1 MARFFIDRPIFAW
14 VIAIVIMLAGAMSI
28 TQLPLEQ
35 YPDIAPPTVKIAA
48 TYTGASA
55 KTVEDSVTQ
64 VIEQQMTGIDK
75 LTYMSASSS
84 SAGSASINLTF
95 EAGTDP
101 DVAQMQVQN
110 KLQQVESR
118 LPASVQSEGLTV
130 TKGGSDFLMI
140 AALAS
145 DNPSVTGTQI
155 GDYISSTLLD
165 SISRIDGVGEVKT
178 LGSGY
183 AMRIWLD
190 PALLQKYA
198 LMPSDVT
205 TALEAQ
211 NTEVSAGQ
219 LGALPAVASQQ
230 LNATISARSKL
241 QTAEEFRNVVVK
253 STSTGAVVLLGDVA
267 TVELG
272 SDSYDVNS
280 ALNGKPAAA
289 MGVQLATGANALQV
303 GEAVKAKLAE
313 LEPYY
318 PSEMQLKN
326 VIAYDTTPFVSL
338 SIEEVVKSLGEAIV
352 LVVLIMFLFLQN
364 FRATLIPAITVPV
377 VLLGTFGVLA
387 VFGYSINTLTMFAMV
402 LAIGLLVDDA
412 IVVVENVERVM
423 SEKGLSPLEATRQSM
438 DEITS
443 ALIGIALVLSAV
455 FIPMAFF
462 SGSTG
467 IIYRQFSVTI
477 VSAMVLSV
485 LVAMTLTP
493 ALCATLLKPVDG
505 KGHGP
510 QSGFFGWFNRSFE
523 RSAAAYE
530 KLVGGI
536 LRRGGR
542 SLVIYALVVAAM
554 AVGYAK
560 LPTSFLPDEDQGILM
575 AQVQLP
581 VGATDDRTQA
591 VLKQFESYMLEQP
604 EVEAMIS
611 ISGLGMGGNS
621 QNSARA
627 FIRLKDWSERSGAG
641 QDSASIAQRATLA
654 LSSIG
659 DANVFV
665 MQPPAVRGL
674 GQSSGFDLQL
684 KDLAGLGHEALV
696 AAREQFIQLASQDPR
711 LQGVR
716 SNGLDDTP
724 QLKVSIDDRKAGA
737 LSLTTSDI
745 NATLSTA
752 LGGTYVNDFL
762 NQGRVKKVYVQG
774 EASARMQAADLD
786 HWFVRNSN
794 DEMVPFS
801 SFASSSWSYGSPLL
815 ERYNGSSSLE
825 VVGDPAPGVSSGVA
839 MDAVESIIK
848 QLPEGISY
856 EWTGQSY
863 QLRLSGS
870 QAPLL
875 YAISVL
881 FVFLCLAALYE
892 SWSVPFSVMLVVPLG
907 VVGAVLATRFSGLS
921 NDVYF
926 QVGLL
931 TTVGLAAKN
940 AILIVEFA
948 KHLQEQG
955 NSLVD
960 ATLIAVR
967 QRLRPILMTSLAFMF
982 GVLPLAIS
990 SGAGSAGRQAIG
1002 TGVLGG
1008 MFSATVLGIFFVPLF
1023 FVMIRRR
1030 FSRVPQAQAST
1041 TTDRTG
1047 EACVAFIGRC
1057 WPFSRCWAAVSI
1069 WRLSTSARKHR

>member
-28 TQLPLEQ
+28 SQLPLEQ
-35 YPDIAPPTVKIAA
+35 YPDIAPPTVRISA

-64 VIEQQMTGIDK
+64 IIEQQMTGLDK

-84 SAGSASINLTF
+84 SAGSASISLTF
-95 EAGTDP
+95 DAGTDP

-165 SISRIDGVGEVKT
+165 SIARIDGVGEVQT

-190 PALLQKYA
+190 PALLEKYA
-198 LMPSDVT
+198 LMPSDVI

-219 LGALPAVASQQ
+219 LGALPAVAKQQ

-241 QTAEEFRNVVVK
+241 QTAEEFRNVLVK
-253 STSTGAVVLLGDVA
+253 SDSTGAVVLLGEVA
-267 TVELG
+267 RVELG

-289 MGVQLATGANALQV
+289 MGVQLATGANALKV
-303 GEAVKAKLAE
+303 GEAVKARLAE
-313 LEPYY
+313 LQPFY

-364 FRATLIPAITVPV
+364 VRATLIPAITVPV

-387 VFGYSINTLTMFAMV
+387 LFGYSINTLTMFAMV

-423 SEKGLSPLEATRQSM
+423 SEEGLSPLEATRKSM
-438 DEITS
+438 AEITS
-443 ALIGIALVLSAV
+443 ALVGIALVLSAV
-455 FIPMAFF
+455 FIPIAFF
-462 SGSTG
+462 GGSTG

-493 ALCATLLKPVDG
+493 ALCATLLKPSDAT
-505 KGHGP
+505 GHAAA
-510 QSGFFGWFNRSFE
+510 SGFFGGFNRTFE
-523 RSAAAYE
+523 RSAEAYQ
-530 KLVGGI
+530 KGVAGI
-536 LRRGGR
+536 VRRSGR
-542 SLVIYALVVAAM
+542 SLVVYLLVIAAM
-554 AVGYAK
+554 AAGYAS

-591 VLKQFESYMLEQP
+591 VLKQFEGYMLEQP
-604 EVEAMIS
+604 EVEALIS

-627 FIRLKDWSERSGAG
+627 FIRLKDWSERTGAG
-641 QDSASIAQRATLA
+641 QDAASIAQRATEA

-684 KDLAGLGHEALV
+684 KDLAGLGHDALV
-696 AAREQFIQLASQDPR
+696 AAREQFIELAQKDPR

-724 QLKVSIDDRKAGA
+724 QFKVNIDDRKAGA
-737 LSLTTSDI
+737 LSLSTSDI

-774 EASARMQAADLD
+774 EATARMQAADLD

-801 SFASSSWSYGSPLL
+801 SFASTSWSYGSPLL

-839 MDAVESIIK
+839 MDAVESIIQ
-848 QLPEGISY
+848 QLPEGIGY

-875 YAISVL
+875 YGISVL

-948 KHLQEQG
+948 KHLHEQG
-955 NSLVD
+955 NSLIE

-982 GVLPLAIS
+982 GVLPLALS
-990 SGAGSAGRQAIG
+990 AGAGSAGRRAIG

-1008 MFSATVLGIFFVPLF
+1008 MFSATLLGIFFVPLF
-1023 FVMIRRR
+1023 FVLIRRR
-1030 FSRVPQAQAST
+1030 FSRV
-1041 TTDRTG
+1041 RTPDPKG
-1047 EACVAFIGRC
+1047 DA
-1057 WPFSRCWAAVSI
+1057 
-1069 WRLSTSARKHR
+1069 

>member
-14 VIAIVIMLAGAMSI
+14 VIAIVIMLAGALSI

-118 LPASVQSEGLTV
+118 LPSSVQSEGLTV

-165 SISRIDGVGEVKT
+165 SISRIDGVGEVKAM
-178 LGSGY
+178 GSGY

-190 PALLQKYA
+190 PALLQKYS

-230 LNATISARSKL
+230 LNATITARSKL

-253 STSTGAVVLLGDVA
+253 SNSAGAVVLLGEVA

-280 ALNGKPAAA
+280 ALNGKPSAA
-289 MGVQLATGANALQV
+289 MGVQLATGANALEV

-387 VFGYSINTLTMFAMV
+387 MFGYSINTLTMFAMV

-493 ALCATLLKPVDG
+493 ALCATLLKPVDPN
-505 KGHGP
+505 GHGP
-510 QSGFFGWFNRSFE
+510 QTGFFGWFNRTFE
-523 RSAAAYE
+523 RGAQAYQRV
-530 KLVGGI
+530 VGKI
-536 LRRGGR
+536 LQRSGR
-542 SLVIYALVVAAM
+542 SLMVYVLVVAAM
-554 AVGYAK
+554 AVGYTK

-575 AQVQLP
+575 AQMQLP

-591 VLKQFESYMLEQP
+591 VLKQFESYILQQP

-611 ISGLGMGGNS
+611 ISGMGMGGNS

-627 FIRLKDWSERSGAG
+627 FIRLKDWSERTGAG
-641 QDSASIAQRATLA
+641 QDSASIAQRATQA

-659 DANVFV
+659 DADVFV

-684 KDLAGLGHEALV
+684 KDVAGLGHEALV
-696 AAREQFIQLASQDPR
+696 AAREQLIELARQDPR

-724 QLKVSIDDRKAGA
+724 QLKVTIDDRKAGA

-745 NATLSTA
+745 NTTLSTA
-752 LGGTYVNDFL
+752 LGGSYVNDFL

-774 EASARMQAADLD
+774 QASSRMQADDLD

-801 SFASSSWSYGSPLL
+801 SFASSSWTSGSPLL

-955 NSLVD
+955 NSLID

-1023 FVMIRRR
+1023 FVLIRRR
-1030 FSRVPQAQAST
+1030 FSRVSPP

-1047 EACVAFIGRC
+1047 EA
-1057 WPFSRCWAAVSI
+1057 
-1069 WRLSTSARKHR
+1069 

>member
-14 VIAIVIMLAGAMSI
+14 VIAIVIMLGGALSI
-28 TQLPLEQ
+28 SQLPLEQ
-35 YPDIAPPTVKIAA
+35 YPDIAPPTVRISA

-64 VIEQQMTGIDK
+64 VIEQQMKGLDN

-84 SAGSASINLTF
+84 SAGSASISLTF
-95 EAGTDP
+95 AAGTDP

-110 KLQQVESR
+110 KLQQAESR
-118 LPASVQSEGLTV
+118 LPQSVQSEGLTV

-145 DNPSVTGTQI
+145 DNLSVTGTQI

-165 SISRIDGVGEVKT
+165 SISRIDGVGDVQT

-190 PALLQKYA
+190 PALLEKYA
-198 LMPSDVT
+198 LMPSDVS

-219 LGALPAVASQQ
+219 LGALPAVKGQQ

-253 STSTGAVVLLGDVA
+253 STSDGAVVLLGDVA

-272 SDSYDVNS
+272 SESYDITS

-289 MGVQLATGANALQV
+289 MGVQLAAGANALDV

-313 LEPYY
+313 LEPFY
-318 PSEMQLKN
+318 PNEMQLKN

-364 FRATLIPAITVPV
+364 LRATLIPAITVPV

-387 VFGYSINTLTMFAMV
+387 LFGYSINTLTMFAMV

-423 SEKGLSPLEATRQSM
+423 SEQGLTALAATRQSM

-462 SGSTG
+462 GGSTG

-485 LVAMTLTP
+485 VVAMTLTP
-493 ALCATLLKPVDG
+493 ALCAALLKP
-505 KGHGP
+505 GHGAKR
-510 QSGFFGWFNRSFE
+510 GFFGGFNRAFE
-523 RSAAAYE
+523 RCSQRYE
-530 KLVGGI
+530 ALVGGV
-536 LRRGGR
+536 LQRTRR
-542 SLVIYALVVAAM
+542 SLVVYALIAAAM
-554 AVGYAK
+554 AAGYAS
-560 LPTSFLPDEDQGILM
+560 LSTSFLPDEDQGILM
-575 AQVQLP
+575 AQIQLP
-581 VGATDDRTQA
+581 VGATDSRTQA
-591 VLKQFESYMLEQP
+591 VLHQFEQYMLKQP

-621 QNSARA
+621 QNTARA
-627 FIRLKDWSERSGAG
+627 FIRLKDWSERA
-641 QDSASIAQRATLA
+641 DDAATIAQRATLA
-654 LSSIG
+654 LASIG
-659 DANVFV
+659 DADVFV

-684 KDLAGLGHEALV
+684 KDLGGLGHDALV
-696 AAREQFIQLASQDPR
+696 AAREQFIEQAKKDPR
-711 LQGVR
+711 LLGVR
-716 SNGLDDTP
+716 SNGLDDAP

-737 LSLTTSDI
+737 LSLSTSDI
-745 NATLSTA
+745 NTTLSTA

-774 EASARMQAADLD
+774 EASTRMQAADLE

-801 SFASSSWSYGSPLL
+801 SFAISAWSYGSPLL

-825 VVGDPAPGVSSGVA
+825 VVGDPAPGVSSGAA
-839 MDAVESIIK
+839 MDAVEAIAK
-848 QLPEGISY
+848 QLPDGIGY

-875 YAISVL
+875 YAVSIL

-892 SWSVPFSVMLVVPLG
+892 SWSVPFSVILVVPLG
-907 VVGAVLATRFSGLS
+907 IVGAVWATRFTGLS

-948 KHLQEQG
+948 KHLQERG
-955 NSLVD
+955 SSLLD
-960 ATLIAVR
+960 ATLTAVR

-982 GVLPLAIS
+982 GVLPLALS
-990 SGAGSAGRQAIG
+990 SGAGSAGRRAIG

-1008 MFSATVLGIFFVPLF
+1008 MLSATVLGIFFVPLF
-1023 FVMIRRR
+1023 FVLIRRR
-1030 FSRVPQAQAST
+1030 FGRV
-1041 TTDRTG
+1041 
-1047 EACVAFIGRC
+1047 
-1057 WPFSRCWAAVSI
+1057 
-1069 WRLSTSARKHR
+1069 STSPIVEKGDA

>member
-1 MARFFIDRPIFAW
+1 MAQFFIDRPIFAW
-14 VIAIVIMLAGAMSI
+14 VIAIVIMLGGSLSI
-28 TQLPLEQ
+28 SQLPLEQ
-35 YPDIAPPTVKIAA
+35 YPDIAPPTVKISA

-64 VIEQQMTGIDK
+64 VIEQQMKGLDN
-75 LTYMSASSS
+75 LTYMSANSS
-84 SAGSASINLTF
+84 SAGSASISLTF
-95 EAGTDP
+95 TAGTDP

-110 KLQQVESR
+110 KLQQAESR
-118 LPASVQSEGLTV
+118 LPQSVQSEGLTV

-140 AALAS
+140 VALAS
-145 DNPSVTGTQI
+145 DDPSVTGTQI
-155 GDYISSTLLD
+155 GDYISTTLLD
-165 SISRIDGVGEVKT
+165 SISRIDGVGDVQT

-190 PALLQKYA
+190 PALLEKYA
-198 LMPSDVT
+198 LMPSDVSS
-205 TALEAQ
+205 ALEAQ

-219 LGALPAVASQQ
+219 LGALPAIKGQQ

-241 QTAEEFRNVVVK
+241 QTVEEFRNVVVK
-253 STSTGAVVLLGDVA
+253 SSSDGAVVLLGDIA
-267 TVELG
+267 TLELG
-272 SDSYDVNS
+272 SESYDISS

-289 MGVQLATGANALQV
+289 MGVQLAAGANALSV
-303 GEAVKAKLAE
+303 GKAVKAKLKE
-313 LEPYY
+313 MEPFY
-318 PSEMQLKN
+318 PTEMQLKN

-338 SIEEVVKSLGEAIV
+338 SIEEVVKALGEAIV

-364 FRATLIPAITVPV
+364 LRATLIPAITVPV

-387 VFGYSINTLTMFAMV
+387 MFGYSINTLTMFAMV

-412 IVVVENVERVM
+412 IVVVENVERLM
-423 SEKGLSPLEATRQSM
+423 GEGLSPVAATRQSM
-438 DEITS
+438 REISS
-443 ALIGIALVLSAV
+443 ALVGITLVLSAV

-462 SGSTG
+462 GGSTG

-493 ALCATLLKPVDG
+493 ALCASLLKTRDG
-505 KGHGP
+505 RGHGA
-510 QSGFFGWFNRSFE
+510 QHGFFGWFNRTFE
-523 RSAAAYE
+523 RASAGYE
-530 KLVGGI
+530 RWVGVV
-536 LRRGGR
+536 LRRWGR
-542 SLVIYALVVAAM
+542 SLLLYGAVLVVM
-554 AVGYAK
+554 AVGYMS

-575 AQVQLP
+575 AQIQLP
-581 VGATDDRTQA
+581 VGATDSRTQA
-591 VLKQFESYMLEQP
+591 VIKQFEDYILKQP

-621 QNSARA
+621 QNTARA
-627 FIRLKDWSERSGAG
+627 FIRLKDWDERGGPGQGA
-641 QDSASIAQRATLA
+641 AAIAQRATMA

-659 DANVFV
+659 DADAFV
-665 MQPPAVRGL
+665 MQPPTVRGL

-684 KDLAGLGHEALV
+684 KDLAGLGHDALV
-696 AAREQFIQLASQDPR
+696 AAREQFLELARKDPR
-711 LQGVR
+711 LLGVR
-716 SNGLDDTP
+716 SNGLDDAP
-724 QLKVSIDDRKAGA
+724 QLKVSIDDLKAGA
-737 LSLTTSDI
+737 LSLSTSDI
-745 NATLSTA
+745 NTTLSTA

-774 EASARMQAADLD
+774 QASARMQAADLD
-786 HWFVRNSN
+786 HWFVRNSSN
-794 DEMVPFS
+794 EMVPFS
-801 SFASSSWSYGSPLL
+801 SFASSTWSYGSPLL
-815 ERYNGSSSLE
+815 ERYNGNASLE
-825 VVGDPAPGVSSGVA
+825 IVGDPAPGVSSGDA
-839 MDAVESIIK
+839 MDAVEAIVR
-848 QLPEGISY
+848 QLPQGIGY

-875 YAISVL
+875 YALSVL

-892 SWSVPFSVMLVVPLG
+892 SWSVPFSVILVVPLG
-907 VVGAVLATRFSGLS
+907 VIGAVLATRVAGLS

-955 NSLVD
+955 NSLID

-982 GVLPLAIS
+982 GVLPLALS

-1023 FVMIRRR
+1023 FVLIRRR
-1030 FSRVPQAQAST
+1030 FGSERST
-1041 TTDRTG
+1041 RQSAPTG
-1047 EACVAFIGRC
+1047 DA
-1057 WPFSRCWAAVSI
+1057 
-1069 WRLSTSARKHR
+1069 

>member
-28 TQLPLEQ
+28 SQLSLEQ
-35 YPDIAPPTVKIAA
+35 YPDIAPPTVRISA

-64 VIEQQMTGIDK
+64 IIEQQMTGLDK

-84 SAGSASINLTF
+84 SAGSASISLTF
-95 EAGTDP
+95 DAGTDP

-165 SISRIDGVGEVKT
+165 SIARIDGVGEVQT

-190 PALLQKYA
+190 PALLEKYA
-198 LMPSDVT
+198 LMPSDVI

-219 LGALPAVASQQ
+219 LGALPAVAKQQ

-241 QTAEEFRNVVVK
+241 QTAEEFRNVLVK
-253 STSTGAVVLLGDVA
+253 SDSTGAVVLLGEVA
-267 TVELG
+267 RIELG

-289 MGVQLATGANALQV
+289 MGVQLATGANALKV
-303 GEAVKAKLAE
+303 GEAVKARLAE
-313 LEPYY
+313 LQPFY

-364 FRATLIPAITVPV
+364 VRATLIPAITVPV

-387 VFGYSINTLTMFAMV
+387 LFGYSINTLTMFAMV

-423 SEKGLSPLEATRQSM
+423 SEEGLSPLEATRKSM
-438 DEITS
+438 AEITS
-443 ALIGIALVLSAV
+443 ALVGIALVLSAV

-462 SGSTG
+462 GGSTG

-493 ALCATLLKPVDG
+493 ALCATLLKPSDA
-505 KGHGP
+505 KGHAAA
-510 QSGFFGWFNRSFE
+510 SGFFGGFNRTFE
-523 RSAAAYE
+523 RSAEAYQ
-530 KLVGGI
+530 KGVGGI
-536 LRRGGR
+536 VRRGGR
-542 SLVIYALVVAAM
+542 SLVVYLLVIAAM
-554 AVGYAK
+554 AAGYAS

-591 VLKQFESYMLEQP
+591 VLKQFEGYMLEQP
-604 EVEAMIS
+604 EVEALIS

-627 FIRLKDWSERSGAG
+627 FIRLKDWSERTGAG
-641 QDSASIAQRATLA
+641 QDAASIAQRATEA

-684 KDLAGLGHEALV
+684 KDLAGLGHDALV
-696 AAREQFIQLASQDPR
+696 AAREQFIELAQKDPR

-724 QLKVSIDDRKAGA
+724 QLKVNIDDRKAGA
-737 LSLTTSDI
+737 LSLSTSDI

-774 EASARMQAADLD
+774 EATARMQAADLD

-801 SFASSSWSYGSPLL
+801 SFASTSWSYGSPLL

-839 MDAVESIIK
+839 MDAVESIIQ
-848 QLPEGISY
+848 QLPEGIGY

-875 YAISVL
+875 YGISVL

-948 KHLQEQG
+948 KHLHEQG
-955 NSLVD
+955 NSLIE

-982 GVLPLAIS
+982 GVLPLALS
-990 SGAGSAGRQAIG
+990 TGAGSAGRRAIG

-1008 MFSATVLGIFFVPLF
+1008 MFSATLLGILFVPLF
-1023 FVMIRRR
+1023 FVLIRRR
-1030 FSRVPQAQAST
+1030 FSRV
-1041 TTDRTG
+1041 RTPDPKG
-1047 EACVAFIGRC
+1047 DA
-1057 WPFSRCWAAVSI
+1057 
-1069 WRLSTSARKHR
+1069 

>member
-654 LSSIG
+654 LSTIG

-875 YAISVL
+875 YGISVL

-1047 EACVAFIGRC
+1047 EA
-1057 WPFSRCWAAVSI
+1057 
-1069 WRLSTSARKHR
+1069 

>member
-14 VIAIVIMLAGAMSI
+14 VIAIVIMLGGALSI
-28 TQLPLEQ
+28 SQLPLEQ
-35 YPDIAPPTVKIAA
+35 YPDIAPPTVRISA

-64 VIEQQMTGIDK
+64 VIEQALTGLDN
-75 LTYMSASSS
+75 LTYMSSSSS

-95 EAGTDP
+95 GAGTDP

-110 KLQQVESR
+110 KLQQAESR
-118 LPASVQSEGLTV
+118 LPQSVQSEGLTV

-165 SISRIDGVGEVKT
+165 SISRIDGVGEVRT

-190 PALLQKYA
+190 PALLEKYA
-198 LMPSDVT
+198 LMPSDVS

-219 LGALPAVASQQ
+219 LGALPAAKGQQ
-230 LNATISARSKL
+230 LNATITARSKL
-241 QTAEEFRNVVVK
+241 QTVEEFRQVVVK
-253 STSTGAVVLLGDVA
+253 SSSDGAVVLLGDVA

-272 SDSYDVNS
+272 SESYDVNS

-289 MGVQLATGANALQV
+289 MGVQLAAGANALKV
-303 GEAVKAKLAE
+303 GEAVKAKLKE
-313 LEPYY
+313 MEPYY
-318 PSEMQLKN
+318 PTEMQLNN

-364 FRATLIPAITVPV
+364 LRATLIPAITVPV

-387 VFGYSINTLTMFAMV
+387 LFGYSINTLTMFAMV

-423 SEKGLSPLEATRQSM
+423 SEEGLSALEATRKSM
-438 DEITS
+438 AEITS
-443 ALIGIALVLSAV
+443 ALVGIALVLSAV

-462 SGSTG
+462 GGSTG

-493 ALCATLLKPVDG
+493 ALCATMLKATDA
-505 KGHGP
+505 HGT
-510 QSGFFGWFNRSFE
+510 QRGFFGWFNRGFE
-523 RSAAAYE
+523 RCSARYE
-530 KLVGGI
+530 GLVGAV
-536 LRRGGR
+536 LKRGKR
-542 SLVIYALVVAAM
+542 SLVVYALVVLAM
-554 AVGYAK
+554 AGGYAS

-575 AQVQLP
+575 AQIQLP
-581 VGATDDRTQA
+581 VGATDSRTQA
-591 VLKQFESYMLEQP
+591 VMAQFEGYMLKQP

-611 ISGLGMGGNS
+611 ISGLGIGGNS
-621 QNSARA
+621 QNTGRA
-627 FIRLKDWSERSGAG
+627 FIRLKDWSERTASG

-665 MQPPAVRGL
+665 MLPPAVRGL

-684 KDLAGLGHEALV
+684 KDLGGLGHDALV
-696 AAREQFIQLASQDPR
+696 AAREQFIELAKNDPR
-711 LQGVR
+711 LLGVR
-716 SNGLDDTP
+716 SNGLDDSP
-724 QLKVSIDDRKAGA
+724 QLKVTIDDRKAGA
-737 LSLTTSDI
+737 LSLSTSDI
-745 NATLSTA
+745 NSTLSTA
-752 LGGTYVNDFL
+752 LGGSYVNDFL

-774 EASARMQAADLD
+774 AADSRMQAADLD

-815 ERYNGSSSLE
+815 ERYNGSASLE
-825 VVGDPAPGVSSGVA
+825 VVGDPALGVSSGVA
-839 MDAVESIIK
+839 MDVVEAIAK
-848 QLPEGISY
+848 QLPQGIGY

-875 YAISVL
+875 YAVSVL

-892 SWSVPFSVMLVVPLG
+892 SWSVPFSVILVVPLG
-907 VVGAVLATRFSGLS
+907 VVGAVLATRFTGLS

-955 NSLVD
+955 NSLRE

-982 GVLPLAIS
+982 GVLPLALS
-990 SGAGSAGRQAIG
+990 SGAGSAGRRAIG

-1023 FVMIRRR
+1023 FVLIRRR
-1030 FSRVPQAQAST
+1030 FGRISTATQTAQKGDA
-1041 TTDRTG
+1041 
-1047 EACVAFIGRC
+1047 
-1057 WPFSRCWAAVSI
+1057 
-1069 WRLSTSARKHR
+1069 

>member
-14 VIAIVIMLAGAMSI
+14 VIAIVIMLAGALSI
-28 TQLPLEQ
+28 SQLPLEQ
-35 YPDIAPPTVKIAA
+35 YPDIAPPTVRISA

-64 VIEQQMTGIDK
+64 VIEQQMTGLDN
-75 LTYMSASSS
+75 LTYMSATSS

-95 EAGTDP
+95 AAGTDP

-110 KLQQVESR
+110 KLQQAESR
-118 LPASVQSEGLTV
+118 LPQSVQSEGLTV

-145 DNPSVTGTQI
+145 DNESVTGTQI

-165 SISRIDGVGEVKT
+165 QISRIDGVGEVQT

-190 PALLQKYA
+190 PAKLEKYA
-198 LMPSDVT
+198 LMPSDVS

-219 LGALPAVASQQ
+219 LGAVPAVPGQQ
-230 LNATISARSKL
+230 LNATITARSKL
-241 QTAEEFRNVVVK
+241 QTEDEFRNVVVK
-253 STSTGAVVLLGDVA
+253 SSSDGAVVLLSDVGR
-267 TVELG
+267 VELG
-272 SDSYDVNS
+272 SESYDMSS
-280 ALNGKPAAA
+280 ALNGKPASA
-289 MGVQLATGANALQV
+289 MGIQLATGANALSV
-303 GEAVKAKLAE
+303 GDAVKAKLKE
-313 LEPYY
+313 LEQFY
-318 PSEMQLKN
+318 PAEMQLKN

-364 FRATLIPAITVPV
+364 PRATLIPAITVPV

-387 VFGYSINTLTMFAMV
+387 LLGYSINTLTMFAMV

-423 SEKGLSPLEATRQSM
+423 GEQGLSPLEATRQSM
-438 DEITS
+438 AEITS

-462 SGSTG
+462 GGSTG
-467 IIYRQFSVTI
+467 VIYRQFSVTI
-477 VSAMVLSV
+477 VSAMLLSV

-493 ALCATLLKPVDG
+493 ALCATLLKPADAQ
-505 KGHGP
+505 GHGP
-510 QSGFFGWFNRSFE
+510 QRGFFGWFNRHFE
-523 RSAAAYE
+523 RSAQAYQR
-530 KLVGGI
+530 LVGGI
-536 LRRGGR
+536 LQRGR
-542 SLVIYALVVAAM
+542 SSLLLYGVLLLVM
-554 AVGYAK
+554 GVGYSN
-560 LPTSFLPDEDQGILM
+560 LPTSFLPDEDQGTLM
-575 AQVQLP
+575 AQIQLP
-581 VGATDDRTQA
+581 VGATDSRTQA
-591 VLKQFESYMLEQP
+591 VMKQFENYMLEQP
-604 EVEAMIS
+604 EVEALIS

-621 QNSARA
+621 QNTGRA
-627 FIRLKDWSERSGAG
+627 FIKLKDWSERLGAG

-654 LSSIG
+654 LASIG

-684 KDLAGLGHEALV
+684 KDLAGLGHDALV
-696 AAREQFIQLASQDPR
+696 AAREQFIQLAQQDPR
-711 LQGVR
+711 LLGVR

-737 LSLTTSDI
+737 LSLSTSDI
-745 NATLSTA
+745 NSTLSTA

-774 EASARMQAADLD
+774 EAAARMQAEDLD
-786 HWFVRNSN
+786 HWFVRNAK

-801 SFASSSWSYGSPLL
+801 SFASSAWSYGSPLL
-815 ERYNGSSSLE
+815 ERYNGISSLE

-839 MDAVESIIK
+839 MDVVESIVK
-848 QLPEGISY
+848 QLPEGIGY

-875 YAISVL
+875 YGISIL

-931 TTVGLAAKN
+931 TTVGLSAKN

-955 NSLVD
+955 TSLLE
-960 ATLIAVR
+960 ATLTAVR

-982 GVLPLAIS
+982 GVLPLALS
-990 SGAGSAGRQAIG
+990 SGAGSAGRRAIG

-1023 FVMIRRR
+1023 FVLIRRR
-1030 FSRVPQAQAST
+1030 FTRASMT
-1041 TTDRTG
+1041 STQPAATG
-1047 EACVAFIGRC
+1047 DA
-1057 WPFSRCWAAVSI
+1057 
-1069 WRLSTSARKHR
+1069 

>member
-28 TQLPLEQ
+28 SQLPLEQ
-35 YPDIAPPTVKIAA
+35 YPDIAPPTVRISA

-64 VIEQQMTGIDK
+64 IIEQQMTGLDK

-84 SAGSASINLTF
+84 SVGSASISLTF
-95 EAGTDP
+95 DAGTDP

-118 LPASVQSEGLTV
+118 LPASVQSEGLIV

-145 DNPSVTGTQI
+145 DNPGVTGTQI

-165 SISRIDGVGEVKT
+165 SIARIDGVGEVQT

-190 PALLQKYA
+190 PALLEKYA
-198 LMPSDVT
+198 LMPSDVI

-219 LGALPAVASQQ
+219 LGALPAVAKQQ

-241 QTAEEFRNVVVK
+241 QTAEEFRNVLVK
-253 STSTGAVVLLGDVA
+253 SDSTGAVVLLGEVA
-267 TVELG
+267 RVELG

-289 MGVQLATGANALQV
+289 MGVQLATGANALKV
-303 GEAVKAKLAE
+303 GEAVKARLAE
-313 LEPYY
+313 LQPFY

-364 FRATLIPAITVPV
+364 VRATLIPAITVPV

-387 VFGYSINTLTMFAMV
+387 LFGYSINTLTMFAMV

-423 SEKGLSPLEATRQSM
+423 SEEGLSPLEATRKSM
-438 DEITS
+438 AEITS
-443 ALIGIALVLSAV
+443 ALVGIALVLSAV

-462 SGSTG
+462 GGSTG

-493 ALCATLLKPVDG
+493 ALCATLLKPSDA
-505 KGHGP
+505 KGHAAA
-510 QSGFFGWFNRSFE
+510 SGFFEGFNRTFE
-523 RSAAAYE
+523 RSAEAYQ
-530 KLVGGI
+530 KGVAGI
-536 LRRGGR
+536 VRRGGR
-542 SLVIYALVVAAM
+542 SLVVYLLVIAAM
-554 AVGYAK
+554 AAGYAS

-591 VLKQFESYMLEQP
+591 VLKQFEGYMLEQP
-604 EVEAMIS
+604 EVEALIS

-627 FIRLKDWSERSGAG
+627 FIRLKDWSERTGAG
-641 QDSASIAQRATLA
+641 QDAASIAQRATEA

-684 KDLAGLGHEALV
+684 KDLAGLGHDALV
-696 AAREQFIQLASQDPR
+696 AAREQFIELAQKDPR

-724 QLKVSIDDRKAGA
+724 QLKVNIDDRKAGA
-737 LSLTTSDI
+737 LSLSTSDI

-774 EASARMQAADLD
+774 EATARMQAADLD

-801 SFASSSWSYGSPLL
+801 SFASTSWSYGSPLL

-839 MDAVESIIK
+839 MDAVESIIR
-848 QLPEGISY
+848 QLPEGIGY

-875 YAISVL
+875 YGISVL

-948 KHLQEQG
+948 KHLHEQG
-955 NSLVD
+955 NSLIE

-982 GVLPLAIS
+982 GVLPLALS
-990 SGAGSAGRQAIG
+990 AGAGSAGRRAIG

-1008 MFSATVLGIFFVPLF
+1008 MFSATLLGIFFVPLF
-1023 FVMIRRR
+1023 FVLIRRR
-1030 FSRVPQAQAST
+1030 FSRV
-1041 TTDRTG
+1041 RTPDPKG
-1047 EACVAFIGRC
+1047 DA
-1057 WPFSRCWAAVSI
+1057 
-1069 WRLSTSARKHR
+1069 

>member
-14 VIAIVIMLAGAMSI
+14 VIAIVIMLGGALSI
-28 TQLPLEQ
+28 SQLPLEQ
-35 YPDIAPPTVKIAA
+35 YPDIAPPTVRISA

-64 VIEQQMTGIDK
+64 VIEQQMKGLDN

-84 SAGSASINLTF
+84 SAGSASISLTF
-95 EAGTDP
+95 AAGTDP

-110 KLQQVESR
+110 KLQQAESR
-118 LPASVQSEGLTV
+118 LPQSVQSEGLTV

-145 DNPSVTGTQI
+145 DNPGVTGTQI

-165 SISRIDGVGEVKT
+165 SISRIDGVGDVQT

-183 AMRIWLD
+183 AMRIWLN
-190 PALLQKYA
+190 PALLEKYA
-198 LMPSDVT
+198 LMPSDVS

-219 LGALPAVASQQ
+219 LGALPAVKGQQ

-241 QTAEEFRNVVVK
+241 QTAEEFRDVVVK
-253 STSTGAVVLLGDVA
+253 STSDGAVVLLGDVA

-272 SDSYDVNS
+272 SESYDITS

-289 MGVQLATGANALQV
+289 MGVQLAAGANALDV

-313 LEPYY
+313 LEPFY

-364 FRATLIPAITVPV
+364 LRATLIPAITVPV

-387 VFGYSINTLTMFAMV
+387 LFGYSINTLTMFAMV

-423 SEKGLSPLEATRQSM
+423 SEQGLTALAATRQSM

-462 SGSTG
+462 GGSTG

-485 LVAMTLTP
+485 VVAMTLTP
-493 ALCATLLKPVDG
+493 ALCAALLKP
-505 KGHGP
+505 GHGAKR
-510 QSGFFGWFNRSFE
+510 GFFGGFNRAFE
-523 RSAAAYE
+523 RCSQRYE
-530 KLVGGI
+530 TLVGGV
-536 LRRGGR
+536 LQRTRR
-542 SLVIYALVVAAM
+542 SLVVYALIAAAM
-554 AVGYAK
+554 AAGYAS
-560 LPTSFLPDEDQGILM
+560 LSTSFLPDEDQGILM
-575 AQVQLP
+575 AQIQLP
-581 VGATDDRTQA
+581 VGATDSRTQA
-591 VLKQFESYMLEQP
+591 VLHQFEQYMLKQP

-621 QNSARA
+621 QNTARA
-627 FIRLKDWSERSGAG
+627 FIRLKDWSERSDDA
-641 QDSASIAQRATLA
+641 ATIAQRATLA
-654 LSSIG
+654 LASIG
-659 DANVFV
+659 DADVFV

-684 KDLAGLGHEALV
+684 KDLGGLGHDALV
-696 AAREQFIQLASQDPR
+696 AAREQFIEQAKKDPR
-711 LQGVR
+711 LLGVR
-716 SNGLDDTP
+716 SNGLDDAP

-737 LSLTTSDI
+737 LSLSTSDI
-745 NATLSTA
+745 NTTLSTA

-774 EASARMQAADLD
+774 EASTRMQAADLE

-801 SFASSSWSYGSPLL
+801 SFATSAWSYGSPLL

-825 VVGDPAPGVSSGVA
+825 VVGDPAPGVSSGAA
-839 MDAVESIIK
+839 MDAVEAIAK
-848 QLPEGISY
+848 QLPDGIGY

-875 YAISVL
+875 YAVSIL

-892 SWSVPFSVMLVVPLG
+892 SWSVPFSVILVVPLG
-907 VVGAVLATRFSGLS
+907 IVGAVWATRLTGLS

-955 NSLVD
+955 SSLLD
-960 ATLIAVR
+960 ATLTAVR

-982 GVLPLAIS
+982 GVLPLALS
-990 SGAGSAGRQAIG
+990 SGAGSAGRRAIG

-1008 MFSATVLGIFFVPLF
+1008 MLSATVLGIFFVPLF
-1023 FVMIRRR
+1023 FVLIRRR
-1030 FSRVPQAQAST
+1030 FGRV
-1041 TTDRTG
+1041 
-1047 EACVAFIGRC
+1047 
-1057 WPFSRCWAAVSI
+1057 
-1069 WRLSTSARKHR
+1069 STSPIVEKGDA

>member
-455 FIPMAFF
+455 FTPMAFF

-875 YAISVL
+875 YGISVL

-1030 FSRVPQAQAST
+1030 FSRLPQAQAST
-1041 TTDRTG
+1041 TTDHTG
-1047 EACVAFIGRC
+1047 EA
-1057 WPFSRCWAAVSI
+1057 
-1069 WRLSTSARKHR
+1069 

>member
-14 VIAIVIMLAGAMSI
+14 VIAIVIMLGGSLSI
-28 TQLPLEQ
+28 SQLPFLQ
-35 YPDIAPPTVKIAA
+35 YPDIAPPTVKISA

-64 VIEQQMTGIDK
+64 VIEQQMKGLDN
-75 LTYMSASSS
+75 LTYMSATSS
-84 SAGSASINLTF
+84 SAGSASISLTF
-95 EAGTDP
+95 TAGTDP

-110 KLQQVESR
+110 KLQQAESR
-118 LPASVQSEGLTV
+118 LPQSVQSEGLTV

-140 AALAS
+140 VALAS
-145 DNPSVTGTQI
+145 DDPSVTGTQI
-155 GDYISSTLLD
+155 GDYISTTLLD
-165 SISRIDGVGEVKT
+165 SISRIDGVGDVQT

-183 AMRIWLD
+183 AMRIWLA
-190 PALLQKYA
+190 PALLEKYA
-198 LMPSDVT
+198 LMPSDISS
-205 TALEAQ
+205 ALEAQ

-219 LGALPAVASQQ
+219 LGGLPAIKGQQ

-241 QTAEEFRNVVVK
+241 QTVDEFRNVVVK
-253 STSTGAVVLLGDVA
+253 SNSDGAVVLLGDVA
-267 TVELG
+267 TLELG
-272 SDSYDVNS
+272 SESYDIS
-280 ALNGKPAAA
+280 TALNGKPAAA
-289 MGVQLATGANALQV
+289 MGVQLAAGANALNV
-303 GEAVKAKLAE
+303 GKAVKAKLKE
-313 LEPYY
+313 MEPFY

-338 SIEEVVKSLGEAIV
+338 SIEEVVKALGEAIV

-364 FRATLIPAITVPV
+364 LRATLIPAITVPV

-387 VFGYSINTLTMFAMV
+387 MFGYSINTLTMFAMV

-412 IVVVENVERVM
+412 IVVVENVERLM
-423 SEKGLSPLEATRQSM
+423 GEGLSPVAATRQSM
-438 DEITS
+438 GEISS
-443 ALIGIALVLSAV
+443 ALVGITLVLSAV

-462 SGSTG
+462 GGSTG

-493 ALCATLLKPVDG
+493 ALCASLLKNRDG
-505 KGHGP
+505 QGHGA
-510 QSGFFGWFNRSFE
+510 QHGFFGWFNRTFE
-523 RSAAAYE
+523 RASAGYE
-530 KLVGGI
+530 RWVGVV
-536 LRRGGR
+536 LRHWVR
-542 SLVIYALVVAAM
+542 SLLLYGVVLVIM
-554 AVGYAK
+554 AVGYMSLA
-560 LPTSFLPDEDQGILM
+560 TSFLPDEDQGILL
-575 AQVQLP
+575 AQIQLP
-581 VGATDDRTQA
+581 VGATDSRTQA
-591 VLKQFESYMLEQP
+591 VIKQFEDYILKQP

-621 QNSARA
+621 QNTARA
-627 FIRLKDWSERSGAG
+627 FIRLKDWDERGGRG
-641 QDSASIAQRATLA
+641 QSAAAIAQRATMALA
-654 LSSIG
+654 SIG
-659 DANVFV
+659 DADAFV
-665 MQPPAVRGL
+665 MQPPTVRGL

-684 KDLAGLGHEALV
+684 KDLGGLGHDALV
-696 AAREQFIQLASQDPR
+696 AAREQFLELARKDPR
-711 LQGVR
+711 LLGVR
-716 SNGLDDTP
+716 SNGLDDAP

-737 LSLTTSDI
+737 LSLSTSDI
-745 NATLSTA
+745 NTTLSTA

-774 EASARMQAADLD
+774 QASARMQAADLD

-794 DEMVPFS
+794 NEMVPFS
-801 SFASSSWSYGSPLL
+801 SFASSTWSYGSPLL
-815 ERYNGSSSLE
+815 ERYNGNASLE
-825 VVGDPAPGVSSGVA
+825 IVGDPAPGVSAGDA
-839 MDAVESIIK
+839 MNAVEAIVR
-848 QLPEGISY
+848 QLPQGIGY

-875 YAISVL
+875 YALSVL

-892 SWSVPFSVMLVVPLG
+892 SWSVPFSVILVVPLG
-907 VVGAVLATRFSGLS
+907 VIGAVLATRVAGLS

-955 NSLVD
+955 NSVID

-982 GVLPLAIS
+982 GVLPLALS
-990 SGAGSAGRQAIG
+990 TGAGSAGRQAIG

-1008 MFSATVLGIFFVPLF
+1008 MFSATVLGIFLVPLF
-1023 FVMIRRR
+1023 FVLIRRR
-1030 FSRVPQAQAST
+1030 FGGERSANQSAP
-1041 TTDRTG
+1041 TG
-1047 EACVAFIGRC
+1047 DA
-1057 WPFSRCWAAVSI
+1057 
-1069 WRLSTSARKHR
+1069 

>member
-1 MARFFIDRPIFAW
+1 
-14 VIAIVIMLAGAMSI
+14 
-28 TQLPLEQ
+28 
-35 YPDIAPPTVKIAA
+35 
-48 TYTGASA
+48 
-55 KTVEDSVTQ
+55 
-64 VIEQQMTGIDK
+64 
-75 LTYMSASSS
+75 
-84 SAGSASINLTF
+84 
-95 EAGTDP
+95 
-101 DVAQMQVQN
+101 
-110 KLQQVESR
+110 
-118 LPASVQSEGLTV
+118 
-130 TKGGSDFLMI
+130 MI

-165 SISRIDGVGEVKT
+165 SISRIDGVGEVRT

-190 PALLQKYA
+190 PALLEKYA
-198 LMPSDVT
+198 LMPSDVS

-219 LGALPAVASQQ
+219 LGALPAAKGQQ
-230 LNATISARSKL
+230 LNATITARSKL
-241 QTAEEFRNVVVK
+241 QTVEDFRQVVVK
-253 STSTGAVVLLGDVA
+253 SSSDGAVVLLGDVA

-272 SDSYDVNS
+272 SESYDVNS

-289 MGVQLATGANALQV
+289 MGVQLAAGANALEV
-303 GEAVKAKLAE
+303 GEAVKAKLKE
-313 LEPYY
+313 MEPYY
-318 PSEMQLKN
+318 PTEMQLNN

-364 FRATLIPAITVPV
+364 LRATLIPAITVPV

-387 VFGYSINTLTMFAMV
+387 LFGYSINTLTMFAMV

-423 SEKGLSPLEATRQSM
+423 SEEGLSALEATRKSM
-438 DEITS
+438 TEITS
-443 ALIGIALVLSAV
+443 ALVGIALVLSAV

-462 SGSTG
+462 GGSTG

-493 ALCATLLKPVDG
+493 ALCATMLKATDA
-505 KGHGP
+505 HGT
-510 QSGFFGWFNRSFE
+510 QRGFFGWFNRGFE
-523 RSAAAYE
+523 RCSARYE
-530 KLVGGI
+530 GLVGAV
-536 LRRGGR
+536 LKRGKR
-542 SLVIYALVVAAM
+542 SLVVYALVVLAM
-554 AVGYAK
+554 AGGYAS

-575 AQVQLP
+575 AQIQLP
-581 VGATDDRTQA
+581 VGATDSRTQA
-591 VLKQFESYMLEQP
+591 VMAQFEAYMLKQP

-611 ISGLGMGGNS
+611 ISGLGIGGNS
-621 QNSARA
+621 QNTGRA
-627 FIRLKDWSERSGAG
+627 FIRLKDWSERTASG

-665 MQPPAVRGL
+665 MLPPAVRGL

-684 KDLAGLGHEALV
+684 KDLGGLGHDALV
-696 AAREQFIQLASQDPR
+696 AAREQFIELAKKDPR
-711 LQGVR
+711 LLGVR
-716 SNGLDDTP
+716 SNGLDDSP
-724 QLKVSIDDRKAGA
+724 QLKVTIDDRKAGA
-737 LSLTTSDI
+737 LSLSTSDI
-745 NATLSTA
+745 NSTLSTA
-752 LGGTYVNDFL
+752 LGGSYVNDFL

-774 EASARMQAADLD
+774 AADSRMQAADLD

-815 ERYNGSSSLE
+815 ERYNGSASLE

-839 MDAVESIIK
+839 MDVVEAIAK
-848 QLPEGISY
+848 QLPQGIGY

-875 YAISVL
+875 YAVSVL

-892 SWSVPFSVMLVVPLG
+892 SWSVPFSVILVVPLG
-907 VVGAVLATRFSGLS
+907 VIGAVLATRFTGLS

-955 NSLVD
+955 NSLRE

-982 GVLPLAIS
+982 GVLPLALS
-990 SGAGSAGRQAIG
+990 SGAGSAGRRAIG

-1008 MFSATVLGIFFVPLF
+1008 MFSATMLGIFFVPLF
-1023 FVMIRRR
+1023 FVLIRRR
-1030 FSRVPQAQAST
+1030 FGRTSTATQTAQKGDA
-1041 TTDRTG
+1041 
-1047 EACVAFIGRC
+1047 
-1057 WPFSRCWAAVSI
+1057 
-1069 WRLSTSARKHR
+1069 

>member
-14 VIAIVIMLAGAMSI
+14 VIAIVIMLGGSLSI
-28 TQLPLEQ
+28 SQLPLEQ
-35 YPDIAPPTVKIAA
+35 YPDIAPPTVKISA

-64 VIEQQMTGIDK
+64 VIEQQMKGLDN
-75 LTYMSASSS
+75 LTYMSATSS
-84 SAGSASINLTF
+84 SAGSASISLTF
-95 EAGTDP
+95 TAGTDP

-110 KLQQVESR
+110 KLQQAESR
-118 LPASVQSEGLTV
+118 LPQSVQSEGLTV

-140 AALAS
+140 VALAS
-145 DNPSVTGTQI
+145 DDPSVTGTQI
-155 GDYISSTLLD
+155 GDYISTTLLD
-165 SISRIDGVGEVKT
+165 SISRIDGVGDVQT

-190 PALLQKYA
+190 PALLEKYA
-198 LMPSDVT
+198 LMPSDISS
-205 TALEAQ
+205 ALEAQ

-219 LGALPAVASQQ
+219 LGGLPAIKGQQ

-241 QTAEEFRNVVVK
+241 QTVDEFRNVVVK
-253 STSTGAVVLLGDVA
+253 SNSDGAVVLLGDVA
-267 TVELG
+267 TLELG
-272 SDSYDVNS
+272 SESYDIS
-280 ALNGKPAAA
+280 TALNGKPAAA
-289 MGVQLATGANALQV
+289 MGVQLAAGANALNV
-303 GEAVKAKLAE
+303 GKAVKAKLKE
-313 LEPYY
+313 MEPFY

-338 SIEEVVKSLGEAIV
+338 SIEEVVKALGEAIV

-364 FRATLIPAITVPV
+364 LRATLIPAITVPV

-387 VFGYSINTLTMFAMV
+387 MFGYSINTLTMFAMV

-412 IVVVENVERVM
+412 IVVVENVERLM
-423 SEKGLSPLEATRQSM
+423 GEGLSPVAATRQSM
-438 DEITS
+438 GEISS
-443 ALIGIALVLSAV
+443 ALVGITLVLSAV

-462 SGSTG
+462 GGSTG

-493 ALCATLLKPVDG
+493 ALCASLLKTRDG
-505 KGHGP
+505 QGHGA
-510 QSGFFGWFNRSFE
+510 QHGFFGWFNRTFE
-523 RSAAAYE
+523 RASAGYE
-530 KLVGGI
+530 RWVGAV
-536 LRRGGR
+536 LRHWVR
-542 SLVIYALVVAAM
+542 SLLLYGVVLVIMV
-554 AVGYAK
+554 VGYMSLA
-560 LPTSFLPDEDQGILM
+560 TSFLPDEDQGILL
-575 AQVQLP
+575 AQIQLP
-581 VGATDDRTQA
+581 VGATDSRTQA
-591 VLKQFESYMLEQP
+591 VIKQFEDYILKQP

-621 QNSARA
+621 QNTARA
-627 FIRLKDWSERSGAG
+627 FIRLKDWDERGGRG
-641 QDSASIAQRATLA
+641 QSAAAIAQRATMALA
-654 LSSIG
+654 SIG
-659 DANVFV
+659 DADAFV
-665 MQPPAVRGL
+665 MQPPTVRGL

-684 KDLAGLGHEALV
+684 KDLGGLGHDALV
-696 AAREQFIQLASQDPR
+696 AAREQFLELARKDPR
-711 LQGVR
+711 LLGVR
-716 SNGLDDTP
+716 SNGLDDAP

-737 LSLTTSDI
+737 LSVSTSDI
-745 NATLSTA
+745 NTTLSTA

-774 EASARMQAADLD
+774 QASARMQAADLD

-794 DEMVPFS
+794 NEMVPFS
-801 SFASSSWSYGSPLL
+801 SFASSTWSYGSPLL
-815 ERYNGSSSLE
+815 ERYNGNASLE
-825 VVGDPAPGVSSGVA
+825 IVGDPAPGVSAGDA
-839 MDAVESIIK
+839 MNAVEAIVR
-848 QLPEGISY
+848 QLPQGIGY

-870 QAPLL
+870 QAPVL

-892 SWSVPFSVMLVVPLG
+892 SWSVPFSVILVVPLG
-907 VVGAVLATRFSGLS
+907 VIGAVLATRVAGLS

-955 NSLVD
+955 NSVID

-982 GVLPLAIS
+982 GVLPLALS
-990 SGAGSAGRQAIG
+990 TGAGSAGRQAIG

-1008 MFSATVLGIFFVPLF
+1008 MFSATVLGIFLVPLF
-1023 FVMIRRR
+1023 FVLIRRR
-1030 FSRVPQAQAST
+1030 FGGERSANQSAP
-1041 TTDRTG
+1041 TG
-1047 EACVAFIGRC
+1047 DA
-1057 WPFSRCWAAVSI
+1057 
-1069 WRLSTSARKHR
+1069 